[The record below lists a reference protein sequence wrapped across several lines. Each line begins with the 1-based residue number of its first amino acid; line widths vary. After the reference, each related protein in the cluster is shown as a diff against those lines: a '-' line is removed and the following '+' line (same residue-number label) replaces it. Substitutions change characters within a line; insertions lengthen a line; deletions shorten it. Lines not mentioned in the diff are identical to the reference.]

1 MGDAFSDRLIAD
13 GTYESVMRKAMDALF
28 NEEPYKFFKNYFN
41 VYYVDVVSKNEVY
54 YGDTALNTWYG
65 EGTHVGGDNNKV
77 FEYAKK
83 VLTNE
88 QIDDALIIVMM
99 NRDYY
104 AGTCYMSLLPEGDYG
119 RGASISYFPTNG
131 DLNTFYC
138 LLNHEACGH
147 GFAKLADEY
156 AYQSYG
162 AVPQDVID
170 GRSAM
175 FPYGWWRNADFT
187 GDPTQVKWSQFIS
200 DPRYEAEN
208 IGTYEGAFT
217 YWTGAW
223 RPTED
228 SIMNQNVGGFN
239 APSRYAIWYRIN
251 KLAYGPEWQGTYED
265 FVEFDKPNRTADAIA
280 KRKATRRNFVEKDFV
295 PLAPPI
301 IIEGDWRNLAKH

>member
-1 MGDAFSDRLIAD
+1 M
-13 GTYESVMRKAMDALF
+13 F
-28 NEEPYKFFKNYFN
+28 N
-41 VYYVDVVSKNEVY
+41 
-54 YGDTALNTWYG
+54 GML
-65 EGTHVGGDNNKV
+65 H
-77 FEYAKK
+77 
-83 VLTNE
+83 
-88 QIDDALIIVMM
+88 
-99 NRDYY
+99 
-104 AGTCYMSLLPEGDYG
+104 
-119 RGASISYFPTNG
+119 
-131 DLNTFYC
+131 
-138 LLNHEACGH
+138 HEACGH

-156 AYQSYG
+156 AYEHMGSVPKTIKDYYG
-162 AVPQDVID
+162 N
-170 GRSAM
+170 S
-175 FPYGWWRNADFT
+175 FPYGWWRNGDFT

-265 FVEFDKPNRTADAIA
+265 FVEFDKPNRTAEAIS

-295 PLAPPI
+295 PLAPPV